1 MRADVGYGSRAAVA
15 RCGNRVSL
23 APESRPTASSID
35 HLFSATS
42 RNSQALQIPW
52 QSTPRGPR
60 PVRPRWLVIPLSR
73 HGVRRPWAEPDPDQR
88 SQYGTEV
95 HGLSAASEPYC
106 GGAEGDGRW
115 LLKAIE
121 D

>member
-1 MRADVGYGSRAAVA
+1 MAVDPA
-15 RCGNRVSL
+15 R
-23 APESRPTASSID
+23 P
-35 HLFSATS
+35 SAGLS
-42 RNSQALQIPW
+42 AMAR
-52 QSTPRGPR
+52 
-60 PVRPRWLVIPLSR
+60 LSR
-73 HGVRRPWAEPDPDQR
+73 HDVWPWAEPDPDQQ

-121 D
+121 DKRPENGDQDRRDAARDEAGHCCPFE